1 MLALAPLNVDILPD
15 DCAVLKGLLVK
26 LHAQYG
32 AAIEAMHQQILKLR
46 HAQFGASSERLS
58 TQTDLFAEILD
69 LPLPPVIKQKIS
81 YERQRRGR
89 PALPKDLP
97 RQRIEYHLD
106 DQQMAEFDSVKPI
119 GEEVSETLQYTPAR
133 LVVLEHARI
142 KYACTKARCARPMP
156 NLLHCPSAMPTPACW
171 HRY

>member
-58 TQTDLFAEILD
+58 TPRITKGLATSTHRV
-69 LPLPPVIKQKIS
+69 PP
-81 YERQRRGR
+81 
-89 PALPKDLP
+89 
-97 RQRIEYHLD
+97 
-106 DQQMAEFDSVKPI
+106 
-119 GEEVSETLQYTPAR
+119 
-133 LVVLEHARI
+133 
-142 KYACTKARCARPMP
+142 
-156 NLLHCPSAMPTPACW
+156 
-171 HRY
+171 

>member
-69 LPLPPVIKQKIS
+69 LPLPPVVKQKIS
-81 YERQRRGR
+81 YERQRKGR
-89 PALPKDLP
+89 P
-97 RQRIEYHLD
+97 
-106 DQQMAEFDSVKPI
+106 V
-119 GEEVSETLQYTPAR
+119 
-133 LVVLEHARI
+133 
-142 KYACTKARCARPMP
+142 
-156 NLLHCPSAMPTPACW
+156 
-171 HRY
+171 